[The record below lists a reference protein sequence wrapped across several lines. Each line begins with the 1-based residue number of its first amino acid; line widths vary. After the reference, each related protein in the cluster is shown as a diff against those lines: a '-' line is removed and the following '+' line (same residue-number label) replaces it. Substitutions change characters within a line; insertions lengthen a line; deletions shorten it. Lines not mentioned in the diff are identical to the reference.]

1 MSTVYDTAQA
11 DLAAF
16 CAAHDLTYAAEDP
29 TPDGC
34 DLPARYLLCTMIS
47 DPDSRFYGGK
57 RTATDYRLQ
66 FDLVVPR
73 ADGCLL
79 PALFDA
85 LETVLTAAGYLPQG
99 NRRFRT
105 DTVAQKAYIQKD
117 YIKTMRRD
125 G

>member
-1 MSTVYDTAQA
+1 MSTIYDTAQA

-16 CAAHDLTYAAEDP
+16 CTANSLTYAAEDP
-29 TPDGC
+29 TPDGS

-47 DPDSRFYGGK
+47 DPDSRFFAGH

-66 FDLVVPR
+66 FDLVLPR
-73 ADGCLL
+73 ADGYQL

-85 LETVLTAAGYLPQG
+85 LEAVLITAGYLPQG

-125 G
+125 A